1 MAKEPINKKLDPE
14 VTRIILELDL
24 LKSQADSF
32 RNALDSVQ
40 HRIADLEK
48 TNSECSAVAL
58 IFAECRPCRL
68 RTKDVS

>member
-48 TNSECSAVAL
+48 TNS
-58 IFAECRPCRL
+58 
-68 RTKDVS
+68 